1 MHPSDVARVMSASR
15 IGCFCDDRVPR
26 MHMIDDCNAAND
38 NLHLS
43 QLIVTE
49 YGSCFL

>member
-1 MHPSDVARVMSASR
+1 MQPSDVARIMSASH
-15 IGCFCDDRVPR
+15 IGRFYDDRVPR

-49 YGSCFL
+49 YGL